1 MRNKRAGFTLVELLV
16 VIAIIAVLAGILFPV
31 FAAVKRKARMAA
43 DTSNLVQI
51 AGSLKAYMLD
61 HNGMAPPTLYAVQ
74 REGGRATAPGDI
86 KKQAFS
92 YQEDGF
98 GNVLYNY
105 CGYMPNGVAAA
116 PGVYLL
122 GAPGSPTAQGGGW
135 PPVGGSAVA
144 WADHGITN
152 WGNFPMM
159 RNKTHPQNTVVTWSP
174 YNRHDTD
181 SIDPPYDQGPII
193 VLLADGRTK
202 VYADATALTLFQA
215 DATGLTYWQH
225 QGQ

>member
-31 FAAVKRKARMAA
+31 FAAVKRKARMVA
-43 DTSNLVQI
+43 DTANLSQI
-51 AGSLKAYMLD
+51 AGSLSTYMLD
-61 HNGMAPPTLYAVQ
+61 HDGNAPPTLDAVM
-74 REGGRATAPGDI
+74 REGGRLTAPGDI
-86 KKQAFS
+86 KKQPFS

-116 PGVYLL
+116 PGVYWL
-122 GAPGSPTAQGGGW
+122 GPPGSPTAKGGGW
-135 PPVGGSAVA
+135 PPVGGPAPA

-152 WGNFPMM
+152 WNKFPMM
-159 RNKTHPQNTVVTWSP
+159 RNKSHPKSTVVVWSP
-174 YNRHDTD
+174 YNRYDTD
-181 SIDPPYDQGPII
+181 SLDPPYDRGPVI

-202 VYADATALTLFQA
+202 VYADAAAVNLFLP
-215 DATGLTYWQH
+215 DASGLTYWQH
-225 QGQ
+225 QSQ